1 MMLRELFSKVR
12 TPLMEG
18 GNIWDDCEPFDQ
30 SQAPQIEAQLER
42 YLRGTGL
49 KVYRIGSGATPT
61 PGVMSGDL
69 DVMVDLDTAAQF
81 FNEEDP
87 KKIRINLEKYL
98 NDKGLETKRIAVT
111 VHVRLPFGSTCHQ
124 VDVKVVR
131 NAANVHKFHV
141 HEIPKGSSYK
151 GVHKQMIM
159 NALASSQNMLW
170 SPDEGLYARDQQGK
184 KADLI
189 STDLDEIA
197 RYLIGP
203 RANARSLGSVESIMA
218 ALPDAATR
226 QKIYS
231 LATSGQSWKSVPL
244 KGPEQKFFEAA
255 APAIGRK
262 YQHIEDLVFTNGA
275 QGGLHAVER
284 MRYMSSQGGN
294 IELKWDGSPVVYW
307 GKQDGVFMM
316 IPKNAWDYIKR
327 GKTELQNGISTIP
340 RSAED
345 VQKFLM
351 GTGKADPEQIA
362 QRRQYAKQISSLW
375 PYFEQASPEEGFLE
389 GGLLFYPG
397 AKPDGTTAKPVLNS
411 QTQEYEFTPNITTFH
426 IGKNSDLGDR
436 IRSAK
441 VMVAATGYYE
451 SLGSSDEGRYP
462 DPESL
467 STQDTIVQGTTY
479 VEQAPQFTENSLD
492 SVQEYIKE
500 NANLIN
506 NFLAP
511 KPGLSKPGDL
521 LYKFYNQNLRIPGIR
536 QKFVDWVTANT
547 SAKQADMILKDRA
560 GMDAVLTAVELLT
573 RAKLEMINNLSSGTH
588 SGIRQTKPE
597 GYVSAHPGT
606 PFQNDLPGQFVKA
619 IDQANWAP
627 RKGE

>member
-1 MMLRELFSKVR
+1 MLRELFSKVR

-69 DVMVDLDTAAQF
+69 DVMVDLDTAAQL

-87 KKIRINLEKYL
+87 KKIRIELEKYL
-98 NDKGLETKRIAVT
+98 NSKGLETKRIAVT

-159 NALASSQNMLW
+159 NALASSQNLLW
-170 SPDEGLYARDQQGK
+170 SPDEGLYARNEQGK

-203 RANARSLGSVESIMA
+203 NASARSLGSVESIMA

-231 LATSGQSWKSVPL
+231 LAAGGQSWKSAPL

-255 APAIGRK
+255 APTIGRK

-307 GKQDGVFMM
+307 GKQDGMFMM

-327 GKTELQNGISTIP
+327 GKTELANGTSVIP
-340 RSAED
+340 RSAEE

-351 GTGKADPEQIA
+351 GTGKADPDKLA
-362 QRRQYAKQISSLW
+362 QRRQYAKQLSSLW
-375 PYFEQASPEEGFLE
+375 PYFEQASPEDGFIE

-397 AKPDGTTAKPVLNS
+397 TKPDGSPAKPILNP

-426 IGKNSDLGDR
+426 IGKNSDLGRR

-441 VMVAATGYYE
+441 VMVAATGYYPE
-451 SLGSSDEGRYP
+451 LGSSDEGRLP
-462 DPESL
+462 NAEEF
-467 STQDTIVQGTTY
+467 STPDTIVQGTTY
-479 VEQAPQFTENSLD
+479 AEQTPEFIDNNLD
-492 SVQEYIKE
+492 SIQNFIKE

-511 KPGLSKPGDL
+511 KPGLSKPGDI
-521 LYKFYNQNLRIPGIR
+521 LYKFYNQNLRIVGVK
-536 QKFVDWVTANT
+536 QKFIEWVGRNV
-547 SAKQADMILKDRA
+547 SAKQAETILKDRA
-560 GMDAVLTAVELLT
+560 GLDAVLTAVELLT
-573 RAKLEMINNLSSGTH
+573 KAKMEMIQNLSTATH
-588 SGIRQTKPE
+588 SGIRQTRPE

-606 PFQNDLPGQFVKA
+606 TFQNDLPGQFIKA
-619 IDQANWAP
+619 IDQGAWAP
-627 RKGE
+627 RKDE

>member
-1 MMLRELFSKVR
+1 MMLRELFTRIR

-18 GNIWDDCEPFDQ
+18 GNIWDECEPFDQ
-30 SQAPQIEAQLER
+30 SQSPQIEAQLER

-49 KVYRIGSGATPT
+49 KVHRIGSGATPT

-111 VHVRLPFGSTCHQ
+111 VHVKLPFGSTCHQ

-159 NALASSQNMLW
+159 NALASSQNLLW

-203 RANARSLGSVESIMA
+203 NANARSLGSVESIMA

-231 LATSGQSWKSVPL
+231 LAAGGQSWKSAPL

-255 APAIGRK
+255 GIGRK

-275 QGGLHAVER
+275 EGGLHAIER
-284 MRYMSSQGGN
+284 LRYMTGQGGN
-294 IELKWDGSPVVYW
+294 IELKWDGSPVLYW
-307 GKQDGVFMM
+307 GKQNGQFFL
-316 IPKNAWDYIKR
+316 IPKNAWEYLKR
-327 GKTELQNGISTIP
+327 GKTTTATGVTTAP
-340 RSAED
+340 RSPKEMQD
-345 VQKFLM
+345 FLL
-351 GTGKADPEQIA
+351 GTGKTEPEQLA
-362 QRRQYAKQISSLW
+362 QRKQYARQLSSLW
-375 PYFEQASPEEGFLE
+375 SYFEQASPEEGFVE

-397 AKPDGTTAKPVLNS
+397 LKPDGKPAKPVLS
-411 QTQEYEFTPNITTFH
+411 PQTQEYEFTPNITTFH
-426 IGKNSDLGDR
+426 VAKNSELGRR
-436 IRSAK
+436 IRVAK
-441 VMVAATGYYE
+441 VMVAVTGYYTE
-451 SLGSSDEGRYP
+451 LGSSEEGRYP
-462 DPESL
+462 NPEDL
-467 STQDTIVQGTTY
+467 STNDVIVQGTTY
-479 VEQAPQFTENSLD
+479 VDEPPAITENSLD
-492 SVQEYIKE
+492 QIQEFIKQ
-500 NANLIN
+500 NANQIN
-506 NFLAP
+506 NFLSP
-511 KPGLSKPGDL
+511 KPGLSKPGDI
-521 LYKFYNQNLRIPGIR
+521 LYKFYNQNLRSIGVK
-536 QKFVDWVTANT
+536 QKFVDWVGRNT
-547 SAKQADMILKDRA
+547 SAKQAQLILQDRA
-560 GMDAVLTAVELLT
+560 GMDAILMAVELLT
-573 RAKLEMINNLSSGTH
+573 KAKMEMIQNLNSATH

-597 GYVSAHPGT
+597 GYVQAHPGV

-619 IDQANWAP
+619 IDQDAWAP
-627 RKGE
+627 RRDE